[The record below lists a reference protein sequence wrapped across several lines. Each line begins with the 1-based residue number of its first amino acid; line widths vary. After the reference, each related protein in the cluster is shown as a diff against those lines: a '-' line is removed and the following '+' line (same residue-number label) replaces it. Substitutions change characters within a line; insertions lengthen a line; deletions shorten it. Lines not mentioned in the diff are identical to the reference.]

1 MRNCVKAL
9 SHGSP
14 DSCASDKVEMK
25 LLSGAVTREERHHCF
40 RPHLHDNSQ
49 QEAASVCLFLC
60 PKWAKVT
67 SASKVSWPDFKRSLR
82 DSRKN
87 SCIKALMSSK
97 RFHILHFS
105 QGLHA
110 LPHQTVK
117 MIRAACSDQNFHCI
131 SFILRRPVFCLT
143 MDVSISPGDC

>member
-1 MRNCVKAL
+1 MVLQIAA
-9 SHGSP
+9 
-14 DSCASDKVEMK
+14 ASDKVEMK
-25 LLSGAVTREERHHCF
+25 LFSGAMTREERHHCF
-40 RPHLHDNSQ
+40 RPRLHDNSQ
-49 QEAASVCLFLC
+49 EEAASVCLFLC

-67 SASKVSWPDFKRSLR
+67 SASKVSWPDFKRSLQ

-97 RFHILHFS
+97 RFYILHFS

-117 MIRAACSDQNFHCI
+117 MIRAAFSDQNFHCI
-131 SFILRRPVFCLT
+131 SFVLRRPMFRLT
-143 MDVSISPGDC
+143 VDVNISPGDC